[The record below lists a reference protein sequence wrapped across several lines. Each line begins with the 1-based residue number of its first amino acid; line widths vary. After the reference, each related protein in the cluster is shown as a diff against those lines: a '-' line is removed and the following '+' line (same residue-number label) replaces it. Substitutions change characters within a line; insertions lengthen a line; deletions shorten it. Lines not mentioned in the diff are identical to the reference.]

1 VRRITPEG
9 ADPVPPGAGSALA
22 AITRTVVAG
31 DVAGRLLA
39 LAVTDDAAAAP
50 SPAVDGHEDH
60 PSDALVLRRGLAR
73 ARLAPDPGCL
83 CSLAFIRG

>member
-1 VRRITPEG
+1 MSPE
-9 ADPVPPGAGSALA
+9 
-22 AITRTVVAG
+22 RTTA
-31 DVAGRLLA
+31 
-39 LAVTDDAAAAP
+39 DDAAAAP